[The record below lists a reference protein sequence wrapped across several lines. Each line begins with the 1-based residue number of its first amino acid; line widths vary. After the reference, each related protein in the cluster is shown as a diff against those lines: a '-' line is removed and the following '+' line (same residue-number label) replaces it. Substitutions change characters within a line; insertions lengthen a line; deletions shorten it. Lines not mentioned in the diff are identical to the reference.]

1 MVLTGPVLE
10 TCCPA
15 NAARGEPPLS
25 ITMEKGKELIVFSV
39 AWNAKVE
46 TQPKVGDI
54 VRVHHWIGSDGRA
67 GGVMYTASKIEAAKG
82 PRNKSASELRTGRRL
97 LSASSPQNI

>member
-1 MVLTGPVLE
+1 MVVSLGWSGVAQPPGVKTHVLTGPVLE

-15 NAARGEPPLS
+15 NAARGEPPME

-39 AWNAKVE
+39 AWNAKVK
-46 TQPKVGDI
+46 TQPKVGD
-54 VRVHHWIGSDGRA
+54 VVTVHYWIGSGGRA

-82 PRNKSASELRTGRRL
+82 PKK
-97 LSASSPQNI
+97 

>member
-1 MVLTGPVLE
+1 MVVSLSLSGVAQPPGVKTYILTSPVLE

-15 NAARGEPPLS
+15 NGARGERLLS
-25 ITMEKGKELIVFSV
+25 ITMQKGKEPIEISV

-54 VRVHHWIGSDGRA
+54 VTVHYWIGSGGRA

-82 PRNKSASELRTGRRL
+82 PKK
-97 LSASSPQNI
+97 